1 MKTSLV
7 VEKGNAYLLT
17 DVFSRRYFSGI
28 ENQEGIVLITQDKTF
43 YFADARYYYA
53 LAQKLRGKDCQAV
66 LYTGLDSVNQLL
78 KEKGVKTLFIDY
90 DVTTLTEY
98 QQYKTFGV
106 EIKDGGKL
114 LKECRKQ
121 KTAKEI
127 QSIKQA
133 CQIAKDAFD
142 YILPFIKEGVSETSI
157 KNRLERFMKKQGAS
171 APSFETIVAF
181 GENSAVPHHETG
193 NTRLKKNQAVLLDYG
208 CVVEGYCSDITR
220 TVFFGEPSKEFKT
233 AFYQVAEANLLGMDR
248 ASAGK
253 SVKEVDGE
261 VREFFKSQGVE
272 EYFTHSLGHGIGLQI
287 HEEPYLSKRGEG
299 QLKENYVFS
308 IEPGLYYN
316 GKFGI
321 RIENTVMIQNGEAV
335 SLTGNGRELIII
347 K

>member
-17 DVFSRRYFSGI
+17 DVFSCRYFTGI
-28 ENQEGIVLITQDKTF
+28 ENQEGIVLITQDKILC
-43 YFADARYYYA
+43 FADARYYYA
-53 LAQKLRGKDCQAV
+53 LEQKLKDKECQAM
-66 LYTGLDSVNQLL
+66 LYTGLESIKQCLQENAI
-78 KEKGVKTLFIDY
+78 KTLFIDY
-90 DVTTLTEY
+90 DTTTLTKYQEY
-98 QQYKTFGV
+98 NTLGV
-106 EIKDGGKL
+106 EIKDGSKN

-127 QSIKQA
+127 ISIKKA

-157 KNRLERFMKKQGAS
+157 KNRLERFMIKQGAS
-171 APSFETIVAF
+171 GPSFETIVAF
-181 GENSAVPHHETG
+181 GKNSAVPHHETG
-193 NTRLKKNQAVLLDYG
+193 NARLKKNQAVLLDYG
-208 CVVEGYCSDITR
+208 CVVDGYCSDITR
-220 TVFFGEPSKEFKT
+220 TVFFGEPTIEFKK
-233 AFYQVAEANLLGMDR
+233 AFFQVAEANLLGMDR
-248 ASAGK
+248 ASEGK
-253 SVKEVDGE
+253 SVKELDGV

-321 RIENTVMIQNGEAV
+321 RIENTVMIQNGQAV